1 LKTNGKLI
9 QAIESRDIEKLNNNG
24 TIDEG
29 LVYFHSLEGEYIVG
43 YVYKKGEVVKK
54 IVPKKKINK
63 AAIFSL
69 FMFYN
74 GCDENYASGRFCND
88 LLEGIEIRSTGRR
101 TLYYFFTREY
111 SSFEYSGG
119 GDSTGEGNGDNDNG
133 GGSGDRENSDDN
145 NSTDDII
152 DNTNNECVSDIIKKL
167 QEKDKFKSLVPDLT
181 GVSHLSQ
188 TILDLFGGCK
198 NYDLEIKIA
207 ELGRDIQ
214 GNYKNAQTNGFES
227 ITLDDDLVDEA
238 TKLSIAKTLIH
249 ESMHVFINYNI
260 NKRDTNSALYKSLE
274 EYYIKYNNEPNL
286 SQHNFF
292 SQYVEALAYSLA
304 AYDSHRQ
311 DISYYTKLS
320 WGGLE
325 YSDTYKDKTQSQ
337 KDEIQ
342 KIINNERFA
351 ENNAKGTKC
360 E

>member
-214 GNYKNAQTNGFES
+214 GNYINAQTYGIES
-227 ITLDDDLVDEA
+227 ITLDNDLVDDA

-249 ESMHVFINYNI
+249 ESMHVFINYNL
-260 NKRDTNSALYKSLE
+260 KTNRTSDLATSLTK
-274 EYYIKYNNEPNL
+274 YYNEFIKDNPKAIAENL
-286 SQHNFF
+286 THHNFM
-292 SQYVEALAYSLA
+292 SQYVDALAYSL
-304 AYDSHRQ
+304 
-311 DISYYTKLS
+311 
-320 WGGLE
+320 
-325 YSDTYKDKTQSQ
+325 
-337 KDEIQ
+337 
-342 KIINNERFA
+342 
-351 ENNAKGTKC
+351 
-360 E
+360 